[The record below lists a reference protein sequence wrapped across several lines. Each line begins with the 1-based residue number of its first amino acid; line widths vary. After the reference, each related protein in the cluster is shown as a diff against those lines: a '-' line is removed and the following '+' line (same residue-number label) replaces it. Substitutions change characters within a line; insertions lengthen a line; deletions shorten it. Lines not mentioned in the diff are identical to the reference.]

1 MPPKKK
7 DAKGGGDDDKPPP
20 PPELP
25 ELTSHQLEMNE
36 RALHAARLQI
46 SLDAFRTRTTS
57 LERTNAALKAAVADT
72 TRATSDVEEYLTWEL
87 AARREIVDE
96 LQARIDAKTRECEG
110 ETRGMEDRVRSA
122 RERADG
128 ETRALTARVDA
139 LRETEPDIS
148 RRRDDK
154 TRILDGLA
162 EVSET
167 VAKELHEMKANLRDL
182 ESALVRDRERLRAE
196 SAARI
201 KATRLALVRLTDEE
215 LENTTRRVIAR
226 NERLD
231 VELKQNSADVDSLDA
246 KTNALAAEHER
257 LGREL
262 ELQRALV
269 REQARREGDLRA
281 CVDALAREVG
291 RSDIAVASANEGVG
305 TKSSEDAT
313 GVEFDFD
320 GAVAETAELERE
332 TDALRLGLER
342 HVAAARALARRARA
356 FGAGTGIGTGKSRHP
371 GTGIG
376 TVGGVEGD
384 DVDCE
389 SRNARG
395 DDRDADGASSKSD
408 ARAFEAVYGS
418 LRGFV
423 VAETRS
429 NGGGRAVSLDD
440 LDARGRAAALD
451 VLHLDLA
458 LDVLHL
464 DLATVLDL
472 AARSAAERAGRATE
486 HATSVPA
493 STKRRYA
500 PSPPAAPPRWK

>member
-128 ETRALTARVDA
+128 ETRELTARVDA

-167 VAKELHEMKANLRDL
+167 VARELHEMKANLHDL

-196 SAARI
+196 SAARV
-201 KATRLALVRLTDEE
+201 KETRLALMRLTDEE

-226 NERLD
+226 NERAAA
-231 VELKQNSADVDSLDA
+231 ELETTSRDADELAA
-246 KTNALAAEHER
+246 KTKALAAEHER
-257 LGREL
+257 TKREL

-269 REQARREGDLRA
+269 RASTRREGDLRA
-281 CVDALAREVG
+281 CADALAREVG
-291 RSDIAVASANEGVG
+291 RSDIAIASANEGVG
-305 TKSSEDAT
+305 TRTSEVAS
-313 GVEFDFD
+313 VAFDFD

-332 TDALRLGLER
+332 TDALRVGLER
-342 HVAAARALARRARA
+342 HVAATRALARRARA
-356 FGAGTGIGTGKSRHP
+356 FGAGTGIGMKSRHP
-371 GTGIG
+371 ATGTGIG
-376 TVGGVEGD
+376 TVLGGEGD
-384 DVDCE
+384 DGNCDAV
-389 SRNARG
+389 G
-395 DDRDADGASSKSD
+395 DDRDAD

-423 VAETRS
+423 IAEMRS

-440 LDARGRAAALD
+440 LDARRRAAALD
-451 VLHLDLA
+451 VLRDDLD
-458 LDVLHL
+458 
-464 DLATVLDL
+464 LDL
-472 AARSAAERAGRATE
+472 AAGLAAGSAAGRATE

-493 STKRRYA
+493 STKRRFA

>member
-110 ETRGMEDRVRSA
+110 ETRGMEDRVRWA

-128 ETRALTARVDA
+128 ETRELTARVDA

-167 VAKELHEMKANLRDL
+167 VARELHEMKANLHDL

-196 SAARI
+196 SAARV
-201 KATRLALVRLTDEE
+201 KETRLALMRLTDEE

-226 NERLD
+226 NERAAA
-231 VELKQNSADVDSLDA
+231 ELETTSRDADELAA
-246 KTNALAAEHER
+246 KTKALAAEHER
-257 LGREL
+257 TKREL

-269 REQARREGDLRA
+269 RASTRREGDLRA
-281 CVDALAREVG
+281 CADALAREVG
-291 RSDIAVASANEGVG
+291 RSDIAIASANEGVG
-305 TKSSEDAT
+305 TRTSEVAS
-313 GVEFDFD
+313 VAFDFD

-332 TDALRLGLER
+332 TDALRVGLER
-342 HVAAARALARRARA
+342 HVAATRALARRARA
-356 FGAGTGIGTGKSRHP
+356 FGAGTGIGMKSRHP
-371 GTGIG
+371 ATGTGIG
-376 TVGGVEGD
+376 TVWGGEGD
-384 DVDCE
+384 DGV
-389 SRNARG
+389 G
-395 DDRDADGASSKSD
+395 DDRDAD

-423 VAETRS
+423 IAEMRS

-440 LDARGRAAALD
+440 LDARRRAAALD
-451 VLHLDLA
+451 VLRDDLD
-458 LDVLHL
+458 
-464 DLATVLDL
+464 LDL
-472 AARSAAERAGRATE
+472 AAGLAAGSAAGRATE

-493 STKRRYA
+493 STKRRFA

>member
-110 ETRGMEDRVRSA
+110 ETRGMEDRVRWA

-128 ETRALTARVDA
+128 ETRELTARVDA

-167 VAKELHEMKANLRDL
+167 VARELHEMKANLHDL

-196 SAARI
+196 SAARV
-201 KATRLALVRLTDEE
+201 KETRLALMRLTDEE

-226 NERLD
+226 NERAAA
-231 VELKQNSADVDSLDA
+231 ELETTSRDADELAA
-246 KTNALAAEHER
+246 KTKALAAEHER
-257 LGREL
+257 TKREL

-269 REQARREGDLRA
+269 RASTRREGDLRA
-281 CVDALAREVG
+281 CADALAREVG
-291 RSDIAVASANEGVG
+291 RSDIAIASANEGVG
-305 TKSSEDAT
+305 TRTSEVAS
-313 GVEFDFD
+313 VAFDFD

-332 TDALRLGLER
+332 TDALRVGLER
-342 HVAAARALARRARA
+342 HVAATRALARRARA
-356 FGAGTGIGTGKSRHP
+356 FGAGTGIGTKSRHP
-371 GTGIG
+371 ATG
-376 TVGGVEGD
+376 TVSGAGGGD
-384 DVDCE
+384 DGNCDAV
-389 SRNARG
+389 G
-395 DDRDADGASSKSD
+395 DDRDAD

-423 VAETRS
+423 IAEMRS

-440 LDARGRAAALD
+440 LDARRRAAALD
-451 VLHLDLA
+451 VLRDDLDFGGGIGGGIGGGARDGARDERPRVDEEAVRALA
-458 LDVLHL
+458 PRGASEVEV
-464 DLATVLDL
+464 T
-472 AARSAAERAGRATE
+472 RSKGTLR
-486 HATSVPA
+486 TS
-493 STKRRYA
+493 
-500 PSPPAAPPRWK
+500 

>member
-128 ETRALTARVDA
+128 ETRELTARVDA

-167 VAKELHEMKANLRDL
+167 VARELHEMKANLHDL

-196 SAARI
+196 SAARV
-201 KATRLALVRLTDEE
+201 KETRLALMRLTDEE

-226 NERLD
+226 NERAAA
-231 VELKQNSADVDSLDA
+231 ELETTSRDADELAA
-246 KTNALAAEHER
+246 KTKALATEHER
-257 LGREL
+257 TKREL

-269 REQARREGDLRA
+269 RASMRREGDLRA
-281 CVDALAREVG
+281 CADALAREVG
-291 RSDIAVASANEGVG
+291 RSDIAIASANEGVG
-305 TKSSEDAT
+305 TRTSEVAS
-313 GVEFDFD
+313 VAFDFD

-332 TDALRLGLER
+332 TDALRVGLER
-342 HVAAARALARRARA
+342 HVAATRALARRARA
-356 FGAGTGIGTGKSRHP
+356 FGAGTGIGMKSRHP
-371 GTGIG
+371 ATGTGIG
-376 TVGGVEGD
+376 TVWGGEGD
-384 DVDCE
+384 DGNCDAV
-389 SRNARG
+389 G
-395 DDRDADGASSKSD
+395 DDRDAD

-423 VAETRS
+423 IAEMRS

-440 LDARGRAAALD
+440 LDARRRAAALD
-451 VLHLDLA
+451 VLRDDLD
-458 LDVLHL
+458 
-464 DLATVLDL
+464 LDL
-472 AARSAAERAGRATE
+472 AAGLAAGSAAGRATE

-493 STKRRYA
+493 STKRRFA

>member
-128 ETRALTARVDA
+128 ETRELTARVDA

-167 VAKELHEMKANLRDL
+167 VARELHEMKANLHDL

-196 SAARI
+196 SAARV
-201 KATRLALVRLTDEE
+201 KETRLALMRLTDEE
-215 LENTTRRVIAR
+215 LENTTRRVITR
-226 NERLD
+226 NERAAA
-231 VELKQNSADVDSLDA
+231 ELETTSRDADELAA
-246 KTNALAAEHER
+246 KTKALAAEHER
-257 LGREL
+257 TKREL

-269 REQARREGDLRA
+269 RASTRREGDLRA
-281 CVDALAREVG
+281 CADAMAREVG
-291 RSDIAVASANEGVG
+291 RSDIAIASANEGVG
-305 TKSSEDAT
+305 TRTSEVAS
-313 GVEFDFD
+313 VAFDFD

-332 TDALRLGLER
+332 TDALRVGLER
-342 HVAAARALARRARA
+342 HVAATRALVRRARA
-356 FGAGTGIGTGKSRHP
+356 FGAGTGIGTKSRHP
-371 GTGIG
+371 ATGTGIG
-376 TVGGVEGD
+376 TVSGGEGD
-384 DVDCE
+384 DGNCNGV
-389 SRNARG
+389 G
-395 DDRDADGASSKSD
+395 DDRDADS
-408 ARAFEAVYGS
+408 RAFEAVYGS

-423 VAETRS
+423 IAEMRS

-440 LDARGRAAALD
+440 LDARRRAAALD
-451 VLHLDLA
+451 VLRD
-458 LDVLHL
+458 
-464 DLATVLDL
+464 DL
-472 AARSAAERAGRATE
+472 AAGLAAGRATE

-493 STKRRYA
+493 STKRRFA

>member
-110 ETRGMEDRVRSA
+110 ETRGMEVRVRSA

-128 ETRALTARVDA
+128 ETRELTARVDA
-139 LRETEPDIS
+139 LRETEPDIV

-167 VAKELHEMKANLRDL
+167 VARELHEMKTNLHDL
-182 ESALVRDRERLRAE
+182 ESALARDRERLRAE

-201 KATRLALVRLTDEE
+201 KATRLALMRLTDEE
-215 LENTTRRVIAR
+215 LENTTKRVIAR
-226 NERLD
+226 NERAA
-231 VELKQNSADVDSLDA
+231 VELESQSRDSDALVA
-246 KTNALAAEHER
+246 KTIELTAEHER
-257 LGREL
+257 TRREL

-269 REQARREGDLRA
+269 RASARREGDLRA
-281 CVDALAREVG
+281 CADALAREVG
-291 RSDIAVASANEGVG
+291 RSDIAIASANEGVG
-305 TKSSEDAT
+305 TRSNSEDAD
-313 GVEFDFD
+313 FDFD
-320 GAVAETAELERE
+320 GAVAEAAELERE

-342 HVAAARALARRARA
+342 HVGATRELARRAAA
-356 FGAGTGIGTGKSRHP
+356 FGTGTGIGTKSRHP
-371 GTGIG
+371 GEG
-376 TVGGVEGD
+376 TVGGGAGD
-384 DVDCE
+384 DVDC
-389 SRNARG
+389 NVNWNG
-395 DDRDADGASSKSD
+395 DGRDVD

-423 VAETRS
+423 VNNETRSS
-429 NGGGRAVSLDD
+429 NGGGGRGAGVSLDD
-440 LDARGRAAALD
+440 LDARRRAAALD
-451 VLHLDLA
+451 VLHD
-458 LDVLHL
+458 
-464 DLATVLDL
+464 DL
-472 AARSAAERAGRATE
+472 AAASAAKQAATEQAE
-486 HATSVPA
+486 HATSVHA
-493 STKRRYA
+493 STKRRFA

>member
-110 ETRGMEDRVRSA
+110 ETRGMEDRVRWA

-128 ETRALTARVDA
+128 ETRELTARVDA

-167 VAKELHEMKANLRDL
+167 VARELHEMKANLHDL

-196 SAARI
+196 SAARV
-201 KATRLALVRLTDEE
+201 KETRLALMRLTDEE

-226 NERLD
+226 NERAAA
-231 VELKQNSADVDSLDA
+231 ELETTSRDADELAA
-246 KTNALAAEHER
+246 KTKALAAEHER
-257 LGREL
+257 TKREL

-269 REQARREGDLRA
+269 RASTRREGDLRA
-281 CVDALAREVG
+281 CADALAREVG
-291 RSDIAVASANEGVG
+291 RSDIAIASANEGVG
-305 TKSSEDAT
+305 TRTSEVAS
-313 GVEFDFD
+313 VAFDFD

-332 TDALRLGLER
+332 TDALRVGLER
-342 HVAAARALARRARA
+342 HVAATRALARRARA
-356 FGAGTGIGTGKSRHP
+356 FGAGTGIGMKSRHP
-371 GTGIG
+371 ATGTGIG
-376 TVGGVEGD
+376 TVWGGEGD
-384 DVDCE
+384 DGNCDAV
-389 SRNARG
+389 G
-395 DDRDADGASSKSD
+395 DDRDAD

-423 VAETRS
+423 IVEMRS

-440 LDARGRAAALD
+440 LDARRRAAALD
-451 VLHLDLA
+451 VLRDDLD
-458 LDVLHL
+458 
-464 DLATVLDL
+464 LDL
-472 AARSAAERAGRATE
+472 AAGLAAGSAAGRATE

-493 STKRRYA
+493 STKRRFA

>member
-128 ETRALTARVDA
+128 ETRELTARVDA

-154 TRILDGLA
+154 KRILDGLA

-167 VAKELHEMKANLRDL
+167 VARELHEMKANLHDL

-196 SAARI
+196 SAARV
-201 KATRLALVRLTDEE
+201 KETRLALMRLTDEE

-226 NERLD
+226 NERAAA
-231 VELKQNSADVDSLDA
+231 ELETTSRDADELAA
-246 KTNALAAEHER
+246 KTKALAAEHER
-257 LGREL
+257 TKREL

-269 REQARREGDLRA
+269 RASTRREGDLRA
-281 CVDALAREVG
+281 CADALAREVG
-291 RSDIAVASANEGVG
+291 RSDIAIASANEGVG
-305 TKSSEDAT
+305 TRTSEVAS
-313 GVEFDFD
+313 VAFDFD

-332 TDALRLGLER
+332 TDALRVGLER
-342 HVAAARALARRARA
+342 HVAATRALARRARA
-356 FGAGTGIGTGKSRHP
+356 FGAGTGIGTKSRHP
-371 GTGIG
+371 GTG
-376 TVGGVEGD
+376 TVSGGEGD
-384 DVDCE
+384 DGKCDAVG
-389 SRNARG
+389 N
-395 DDRDADGASSKSD
+395 DRDAD

-423 VAETRS
+423 IAEMRS

-440 LDARGRAAALD
+440 LDARRRAAALD
-451 VLHLDLA
+451 VLRDDLD
-458 LDVLHL
+458 
-464 DLATVLDL
+464 LDL
-472 AARSAAERAGRATE
+472 AAGLAAGRATE

-493 STKRRYA
+493 STKRRFA

>member
-110 ETRGMEDRVRSA
+110 ETRGMEDRVRWA

-128 ETRALTARVDA
+128 ETRELTARVDA

-167 VAKELHEMKANLRDL
+167 VARELHEMKANLHDL

-196 SAARI
+196 SAARV
-201 KATRLALVRLTDEE
+201 KETRLALMRLTDEE

-226 NERLD
+226 NERAAA
-231 VELKQNSADVDSLDA
+231 ELETTSRDADELAA
-246 KTNALAAEHER
+246 KTKALAAEHER
-257 LGREL
+257 TKREL

-269 REQARREGDLRA
+269 RASTRREGDLRA
-281 CVDALAREVG
+281 CADALAREVG
-291 RSDIAVASANEGVG
+291 RSDIAIASANEGVG
-305 TKSSEDAT
+305 TRTSEVAS
-313 GVEFDFD
+313 VAFDFD

-332 TDALRLGLER
+332 TDALRVGLER

-356 FGAGTGIGTGKSRHP
+356 FGAGTGIGTKSRHP
-371 GTGIG
+371 ATGTGIG
-376 TVGGVEGD
+376 TVRGGEGD
-384 DVDCE
+384 DGNCDAV
-389 SRNARG
+389 G
-395 DDRDADGASSKSD
+395 DDRDAD

-423 VAETRS
+423 IAEMRS

-440 LDARGRAAALD
+440 LDARRRAAALD
-451 VLHLDLA
+451 VLRDDLD
-458 LDVLHL
+458 
-464 DLATVLDL
+464 LDL
-472 AARSAAERAGRATE
+472 AAGLAAGSAAGRATE

-493 STKRRYA
+493 STKRRFA

>member
-110 ETRGMEDRVRSA
+110 ETRGMEDRVRWA

-128 ETRALTARVDA
+128 ETRELTARVDA

-167 VAKELHEMKANLRDL
+167 VARELHEMKANLHDL

-196 SAARI
+196 SAARV
-201 KATRLALVRLTDEE
+201 KETRLALMRLTDEE

-226 NERLD
+226 NERAAA
-231 VELKQNSADVDSLDA
+231 ELETTSRDADELAA
-246 KTNALAAEHER
+246 KTKALAAEHER
-257 LGREL
+257 TKREL

-269 REQARREGDLRA
+269 RASTRREGDLRA
-281 CVDALAREVG
+281 CADALAREVG
-291 RSDIAVASANEGVG
+291 RSDIAIASANEGVG
-305 TKSSEDAT
+305 TRTSEVAS
-313 GVEFDFD
+313 VAFDFD

-332 TDALRLGLER
+332 TDALRVGLER
-342 HVAAARALARRARA
+342 HVAATRALARRARA
-356 FGAGTGIGTGKSRHP
+356 FGAGTGIGMKSRHP
-371 GTGIG
+371 ATGTGIG
-376 TVGGVEGD
+376 TVSGGEGD
-384 DVDCE
+384 DGNCDAV
-389 SRNARG
+389 G
-395 DDRDADGASSKSD
+395 DDRDAD

-423 VAETRS
+423 IAEMRS

-440 LDARGRAAALD
+440 LDARRRAAALD
-451 VLHLDLA
+451 VLRDDLD
-458 LDVLHL
+458 
-464 DLATVLDL
+464 LDL
-472 AARSAAERAGRATE
+472 AAGLAAGSAAGRATE

-493 STKRRYA
+493 STKRRFA

>member
-110 ETRGMEDRVRSA
+110 ETRGMEDRVRWA

-128 ETRALTARVDA
+128 ETRELTARVDA

-167 VAKELHEMKANLRDL
+167 VARELHEMKANLHDL

-196 SAARI
+196 SAARV
-201 KATRLALVRLTDEE
+201 KETRLALMRLTDEE

-226 NERLD
+226 NERAAA
-231 VELKQNSADVDSLDA
+231 ELETTSRDADELAA
-246 KTNALAAEHER
+246 KTKALAAEHER
-257 LGREL
+257 TKREL

-269 REQARREGDLRA
+269 RASTRREGDLRA
-281 CVDALAREVG
+281 CADALAREVG
-291 RSDIAVASANEGVG
+291 RSDIAIASANEGVG
-305 TKSSEDAT
+305 TRTSEVAS
-313 GVEFDFD
+313 VAFDFD

-332 TDALRLGLER
+332 TDALRVGLER
-342 HVAAARALARRARA
+342 HVAATRALARRARA
-356 FGAGTGIGTGKSRHP
+356 FGAGTGIGTKSRHP
-371 GTGIG
+371 ATGTGIG
-376 TVGGVEGD
+376 TVSGGEGD
-384 DVDCE
+384 DGNCDAV
-389 SRNARG
+389 G
-395 DDRDADGASSKSD
+395 DDRDAD

-423 VAETRS
+423 IAEMRS

-440 LDARGRAAALD
+440 LDARRRAAALD
-451 VLHLDLA
+451 VLRDDLD
-458 LDVLHL
+458 
-464 DLATVLDL
+464 LDL
-472 AARSAAERAGRATE
+472 AAGLAAGSAAGRATE

-493 STKRRYA
+493 STKRRFA

>member
-110 ETRGMEDRVRSA
+110 ETRGMEDRVRWA

-128 ETRALTARVDA
+128 ETRELTARVDA

-167 VAKELHEMKANLRDL
+167 VARELHEMKANLHDL

-196 SAARI
+196 SAARV
-201 KATRLALVRLTDEE
+201 KETRLALMRLTDEE

-226 NERLD
+226 NERAAA
-231 VELKQNSADVDSLDA
+231 ELETTSRDADELAA
-246 KTNALAAEHER
+246 KTKALAAEHER
-257 LGREL
+257 TKREL

-269 REQARREGDLRA
+269 RASTRREGDLRA
-281 CVDALAREVG
+281 CADALAREVG
-291 RSDIAVASANEGVG
+291 RSDIAIASANEGVG
-305 TKSSEDAT
+305 TRTSEVAS
-313 GVEFDFD
+313 VAFDFD

-332 TDALRLGLER
+332 TDALRVGLER
-342 HVAAARALARRARA
+342 HVAATRALARRARA
-356 FGAGTGIGTGKSRHP
+356 FGAGTGIGMKSRHP
-371 GTGIG
+371 ATGTGIG
-376 TVGGVEGD
+376 TVWGGEGD
-384 DVDCE
+384 DGNCDAV
-389 SRNARG
+389 G
-395 DDRDADGASSKSD
+395 DDRDAD

-423 VAETRS
+423 IVEMRS

-440 LDARGRAAALD
+440 LDARRRAAALD
-451 VLHLDLA
+451 VLRDDLDL
-458 LDVLHL
+458 D
-464 DLATVLDL
+464 LDL
-472 AARSAAERAGRATE
+472 AAGSAAGRATE

-493 STKRRYA
+493 STKRRFA

>member
-110 ETRGMEDRVRSA
+110 ETRGMEDRVRWA

-128 ETRALTARVDA
+128 ETRELTARVDA

-167 VAKELHEMKANLRDL
+167 VARELHEMKANLHDL

-196 SAARI
+196 SAARV
-201 KATRLALVRLTDEE
+201 KETRLALMRLTDEE

-226 NERLD
+226 NERAAA
-231 VELKQNSADVDSLDA
+231 ELETTSRDADELAA
-246 KTNALAAEHER
+246 KTKALATEHER
-257 LGREL
+257 TKREL

-269 REQARREGDLRA
+269 RASMRREGDLRA
-281 CVDALAREVG
+281 CADALAREVG
-291 RSDIAVASANEGVG
+291 RSDIAIASANEGVG
-305 TKSSEDAT
+305 TRTSEVAS
-313 GVEFDFD
+313 VAFDFD

-332 TDALRLGLER
+332 TDALRVGLER
-342 HVAAARALARRARA
+342 HVAATRALARRARA
-356 FGAGTGIGTGKSRHP
+356 FGAGTGIGTKSRHP
-371 GTGIG
+371 ATGTGIG
-376 TVGGVEGD
+376 TVSGGEGD
-384 DVDCE
+384 DGNCDAV
-389 SRNARG
+389 G
-395 DDRDADGASSKSD
+395 DDRDAD

-423 VAETRS
+423 IAEMRS

-440 LDARGRAAALD
+440 LDARRRAAALD
-451 VLHLDLA
+451 VLRDDLD
-458 LDVLHL
+458 
-464 DLATVLDL
+464 LDL
-472 AARSAAERAGRATE
+472 AAGLAAGRATE

-493 STKRRYA
+493 STKRRFA

>member
-128 ETRALTARVDA
+128 ETRELTARVDA

-167 VAKELHEMKANLRDL
+167 VARELHEMKANLHDL

-196 SAARI
+196 SAARV
-201 KATRLALVRLTDEE
+201 KETRLALMRLTDEE

-226 NERLD
+226 NERAAA
-231 VELKQNSADVDSLDA
+231 ELETTSRDADELAA
-246 KTNALAAEHER
+246 KTKALAAEHER
-257 LGREL
+257 TKREL

-269 REQARREGDLRA
+269 RASTRREGDLRA
-281 CVDALAREVG
+281 CADAMAREVG
-291 RSDIAVASANEGVG
+291 RSDIAIASANEGVG
-305 TKSSEDAT
+305 TRTSEVAS
-313 GVEFDFD
+313 VAFDFD
-320 GAVAETAELERE
+320 GAVAETAEFERE
-332 TDALRLGLER
+332 TDALRVGLER
-342 HVAAARALARRARA
+342 HVAATRALVRRARA
-356 FGAGTGIGTGKSRHP
+356 FGAGTGIGTKSRHP
-371 GTGIG
+371 ATGTGIG
-376 TVGGVEGD
+376 TVSGGEGD
-384 DVDCE
+384 DGNCNGV
-389 SRNARG
+389 G
-395 DDRDADGASSKSD
+395 DDRDADS
-408 ARAFEAVYGS
+408 RAFEAVYGS

-423 VAETRS
+423 IAEMRS

-440 LDARGRAAALD
+440 LDARRRAAALD
-451 VLHLDLA
+451 VLRDDLD
-458 LDVLHL
+458 
-464 DLATVLDL
+464 LDL
-472 AARSAAERAGRATE
+472 AAGSAAGRATE

-493 STKRRYA
+493 STKRRFA

>member
-110 ETRGMEDRVRSA
+110 ETRGMEDRVRWA

-128 ETRALTARVDA
+128 ETRELTARVDA

-167 VAKELHEMKANLRDL
+167 VARELHEMKANLHDL

-196 SAARI
+196 SAARV
-201 KATRLALVRLTDEE
+201 KETRLALMRLTDEE

-226 NERLD
+226 NERAAA
-231 VELKQNSADVDSLDA
+231 ELETTSRDADELAA
-246 KTNALAAEHER
+246 KTKALAAEHER
-257 LGREL
+257 TKREL

-269 REQARREGDLRA
+269 RASTRREGDLRA
-281 CVDALAREVG
+281 CADALAREVG
-291 RSDIAVASANEGVG
+291 RSDIAIASANEGVG
-305 TKSSEDAT
+305 TRTSEVAS
-313 GVEFDFD
+313 VAFDFD

-332 TDALRLGLER
+332 TDALRVGLER
-342 HVAAARALARRARA
+342 HVAATRALVRRARA
-356 FGAGTGIGTGKSRHP
+356 FGAGTGIGTKSRHP
-371 GTGIG
+371 ATGTGIG
-376 TVGGVEGD
+376 TVWGGEGD
-384 DVDCE
+384 DGNCDAV
-389 SRNARG
+389 G
-395 DDRDADGASSKSD
+395 DDRDAD

-423 VAETRS
+423 IVEMRS

-440 LDARGRAAALD
+440 LDARRRAAALD
-451 VLHLDLA
+451 VLRDDLD
-458 LDVLHL
+458 
-464 DLATVLDL
+464 LDL
-472 AARSAAERAGRATE
+472 AAGLAAGSAAGRATE

-493 STKRRYA
+493 STKRRFA

>member
-110 ETRGMEDRVRSA
+110 ETRGMEDRVRWA

-128 ETRALTARVDA
+128 ETRELTARVDA

-167 VAKELHEMKANLRDL
+167 VARELHEMKANLHDL

-196 SAARI
+196 SAARV
-201 KATRLALVRLTDEE
+201 KETRLALMRLTDEE

-226 NERLD
+226 NERAAA
-231 VELKQNSADVDSLDA
+231 ELETTSRDADELAA
-246 KTNALAAEHER
+246 KTKALAAEHER
-257 LGREL
+257 TKREL

-269 REQARREGDLRA
+269 RASTRREGSLRA
-281 CVDALAREVG
+281 CADALAREVG
-291 RSDIAVASANEGVG
+291 RSDIAIASANEGVG
-305 TKSSEDAT
+305 TRTSEVAS
-313 GVEFDFD
+313 VAFDFD

-332 TDALRLGLER
+332 TDALRVGLER
-342 HVAAARALARRARA
+342 HVAATRALARRARA
-356 FGAGTGIGTGKSRHP
+356 FGAGTGIGMKSRHP
-371 GTGIG
+371 ATGTGIG
-376 TVGGVEGD
+376 TVSGGEGD
-384 DVDCE
+384 DGNCDAVG
-389 SRNARG
+389 N
-395 DDRDADGASSKSD
+395 DRDAN

-423 VAETRS
+423 IAEMRS

-440 LDARGRAAALD
+440 LDARRRAAALD
-451 VLHLDLA
+451 VLRDDLD
-458 LDVLHL
+458 
-464 DLATVLDL
+464 LDL
-472 AARSAAERAGRATE
+472 AAGLAAGSAAGRATE

-493 STKRRYA
+493 STKRRFA